1 MEKRSQ
7 WKIAMTY
14 GAMYGLT
21 SSIIYLIFYFAGAD
35 IDNKGPQLIGYLL
48 LIATIYI
55 GVTNYRNNDLGGYI
69 SYGRSLGTGVLIGLF
84 GGIITGFFTVLMFT
98 VIDPGLAQKIV
109 EKAQQDMIEKGN
121 MSEEQITMAVSWTQ
135 KFMNPMILFLFSI
148 LGSIFMAFIFS
159 LIVSIF
165 TKKEQTPFQG

>member
-7 WKIAMTY
+7 WKVAMTY
-14 GAMYGLT
+14 GAMYGLV

-35 IDNKGPQLIGYLL
+35 IDNKGPQLIGYFI

-55 GVTNYRNNDLGGYI
+55 GITNHRNNDLGGFI
-69 SYGRSLGTGVLIGLF
+69 SYSRSLGTGVLIGLF

-98 VIDPGLAQKIV
+98 VIDPELAQKIV
-109 EKAQQDMIEKGN
+109 EKAQQDMVEKGN
-121 MSEEQITMAVSWTQ
+121 MSEEQISMAVSWTQ
-135 KFMNPMILFLFSI
+135 KFMNPLMLFLFSI